1 MHGAGRPDAMIVP
14 LGDAAEALAMRV
26 LADLRVSGIA
36 VDMAFRGNMK
46 KRIAKADAAGPACHH
61 HRRQR
66 ERSGR
71 AAGQE
76 MERGEQQAVPLAGL
90 AEALRR

>member
-1 MHGAGRPDAMIVP
+1 MLVP

-26 LADLRVSGIA
+26 LAELRASGIA

-46 KRIAKADAAGPACHH
+46 KRMAKADAAGA
-61 HRRQR
+61 RFAIIIGDS
-66 ERSGR
+66 EIE
-71 AAGQE
+71 AGALQVKNLE
-76 MERGEQQAVPLAGL
+76 SGEQQAVPLAGL